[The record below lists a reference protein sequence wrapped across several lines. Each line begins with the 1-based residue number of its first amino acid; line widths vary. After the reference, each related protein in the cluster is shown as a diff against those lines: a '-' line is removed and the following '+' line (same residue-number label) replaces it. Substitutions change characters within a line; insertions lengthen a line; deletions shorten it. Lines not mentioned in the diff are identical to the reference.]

1 MYIQQIAVDFGY
13 VDLLERHV
21 FLSVLTVEGHLT
33 SYAMTNGLSHSTQDT
48 NIQWAPSVIGLATL
62 TAQLAVPW
70 DQNVVRTLPATSV
83 EMDTAIKTGLAPTL
97 TTAVPPTLTVS
108 PLMEFATCQHPT
120 LLTIVLIVT
129 TASALEVA
137 LTRTAAL
144 KTTSVT
150 CQVTSV
156 SWLCVRWIHSV
167 LDLTSFATLNMTI
180 ASSVVVTALLQTAAV
195 QVVMMTV
202 LTVLTLSLSVTRCPT
217 LVVVRMTMIAMLATS
232 VTLTLTLASQPVPTK
247 MNVLALMRSAMLN
260 MTIASSVVAAV
271 EL

>member
-1 MYIQQIAVDFGY
+1 
-13 VDLLERHV
+13 
-21 FLSVLTVEGHLT
+21 
-33 SYAMTNGLSHSTQDT
+33 
-48 NIQWAPSVIGLATL
+48 
-62 TAQLAVPW
+62 
-70 DQNVVRTLPATSV
+70 
-83 EMDTAIKTGLAPTL
+83 
-97 TTAVPPTLTVS
+97 
-108 PLMEFATCQHPT
+108 
-120 LLTIVLIVT
+120 
-129 TASALEVA
+129 LEVA

-195 QVVMMTV
+195 QVAMMTV

-217 LVVVRMTMIAMLATS
+217 LVVARMTMIAMLATS

-247 MNVLALMRSAMLN
+247 MNVLALMRSVMLN